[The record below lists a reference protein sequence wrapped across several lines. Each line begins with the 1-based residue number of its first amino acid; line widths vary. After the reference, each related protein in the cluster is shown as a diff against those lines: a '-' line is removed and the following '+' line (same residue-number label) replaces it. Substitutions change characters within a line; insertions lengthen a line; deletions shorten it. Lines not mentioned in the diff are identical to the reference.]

1 MSLPQN
7 LGRLS
12 AALTSDA
19 SLNIGVGVTP
29 SGTHKLEVG
38 TTSKFTGVAT
48 FGSTLSNGTYSY
60 TLPSATGTLA
70 LTSALSGY
78 LPLTGGTLTGALA
91 GTSATFSGDLTIDTN
106 TLYVDSTNNN
116 VGIGTTSMSSFNAIA
131 NQLVVGNGTA
141 NQGITISTSTTTL
154 GSLLF
159 ADSTVGADA
168 YRGYVQYDHSLD
180 KMSLA
185 TNGVAKLT
193 IASTGAATFSSSVTA
208 GDSIR
213 INKSSNSGSAST
225 FPVLEIKNSL
235 ATQGDGSSTFNFAS
249 LYVNSGNDA
258 VNMVVSTT
266 YAAGT
271 WAPAGIIAV
280 TTNHGLQFKTNNTL
294 ALTIASTGAA
304 TFINGAAKLFEIA
317 SNTATGGYT
326 RFTYN
331 TSTSIGY
338 IGSSSQLSG
347 LGIVSDLELR
357 ADNNLFLTTTGG
369 SLKLASTGAATF
381 SSNLTLGSGATLYM
395 TAGDIQFVSNAGYG
409 ILTADSNRLISIQNG
424 AFGVNGAATFSSTIA
439 ASGRISTSHST
450 SGDYAAVFYN
460 SSATG
465 EGVTV
470 RGGSTASH
478 NAFIVQPYNGAT
490 TLFNILA
497 TGAATFSSSVKINT
511 TNGAG
516 NFITLNDGNVA
527 FGAAL
532 GLGSSGDFVIS
543 AVQDSTLYEA
553 IRVVRTTREVLIGG
567 STDQGAYNLQCNGT
581 GVWGAGAYVN
591 GSDLRLKEDIKP
603 ILSGLDYVNKMNP
616 VSFKYLES
624 YSRDRNIQTGFI
636 AQELIEVFKDEEWV
650 DGIVKQGTEHYNVAY
665 QAIIPVLVKAI
676 QELKAEVD
684 LLKGEPIIPTDNNLE

>member
-424 AFGVNGAATFSSTIA
+424 AFGVNGAATFSST
-439 ASGRISTSHST
+439 
-450 SGDYAAVFYN
+450 
-460 SSATG
+460 
-465 EGVTV
+465 
-470 RGGSTASH
+470 
-478 NAFIVQPYNGAT
+478 
-490 TLFNILA
+490 
-497 TGAATFSSSVKINT
+497 VKINT

>member
-424 AFGVNGAATFSSTIA
+424 AFGVNGAATFSSIFLPQEQLPLV
-439 ASGRISTSHST
+439 H
-450 SGDYAAVFYN
+450 
-460 SSATG
+460 
-465 EGVTV
+465 
-470 RGGSTASH
+470 
-478 NAFIVQPYNGAT
+478 
-490 TLFNILA
+490 
-497 TGAATFSSSVKINT
+497 
-511 TNGAG
+511 
-516 NFITLNDGNVA
+516 
-527 FGAAL
+527 
-532 GLGSSGDFVIS
+532 
-543 AVQDSTLYEA
+543 
-553 IRVVRTTREVLIGG
+553 
-567 STDQGAYNLQCNGT
+567 
-581 GVWGAGAYVN
+581 
-591 GSDLRLKEDIKP
+591 RLK
-603 ILSGLDYVNKMNP
+603 
-616 VSFKYLES
+616 
-624 YSRDRNIQTGFI
+624 
-636 AQELIEVFKDEEWV
+636 
-650 DGIVKQGTEHYNVAY
+650 
-665 QAIIPVLVKAI
+665 
-676 QELKAEVD
+676 
-684 LLKGEPIIPTDNNLE
+684 